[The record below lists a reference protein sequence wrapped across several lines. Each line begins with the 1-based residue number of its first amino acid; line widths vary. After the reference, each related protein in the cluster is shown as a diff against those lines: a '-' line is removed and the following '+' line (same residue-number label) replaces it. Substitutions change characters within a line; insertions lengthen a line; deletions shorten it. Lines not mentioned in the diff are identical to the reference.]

1 MDREREKLL
10 VVAGRRLD
18 SRLAEYAINV
28 AVRLDLEIL
37 LLFVDE
43 EHASLDG
50 GQLKQQVARFS
61 AEMEK
66 TATEFTTL
74 AWKDSV
80 KVTTIIDVDERKT
93 AVSRIRK
100 EDPGIRFIVSDDTG
114 DRAGEEDTPY
124 PRLQVI
130 RPSEDNS

>member
-50 GQLKQQVARFS
+50 GELKQRVARFS

-114 DRAGEEDTPY
+114 ERAGEEDKPY